1 MLYTIGRK
9 YFDSDTSKIKAYYT
23 RVTDKDVDLYDRA
36 AFAKEVGAGLFV
48 SLHMNASTSKSA
60 NGTEVYYSSSNNDK
74 NRAGLSS
81 SRLATLLVNN
91 LSTVLGTSKRGTN
104 TAKFV
109 VVHRNTVPAVLIEL
123 GFMSNQND
131 FNKISNASYQ
141 ETVAKTIYETLCDV
155 FDQYPTGR

>member
-1 MLYTIGRK
+1 
-9 YFDSDTSKIKAYYT
+9 
-23 RVTDKDVDLYDRA
+23 
-36 AFAKEVGAGLFV
+36 
-48 SLHMNASTSKSA
+48 MNASTSKSA